1 MNFCYYIHEEH
12 FSFFDTKIH
21 FSTFFIDTTFIT
33 SIPLV
38 TNLVLST
45 E

>member
-1 MNFCYYIHEEH
+1 MNFCYYIHKEH

-33 SIPLV
+33 SVPLV